1 MRIDPILLL
10 LAVSSY
16 SAILPLGLGV
26 FKWKH
31 LSFELKILSAY
42 LLLSL
47 LTDVVTLQ
55 LAINSINNLSLL
67 YVFTVLEFLLF
78 STIYYKIYRSLR
90 LKRVIIIVAIVF
102 LGVVVFNLYEQ
113 GIASYA
119 TAPRTIESIIF
130 TTYSIIYFYQ
140 IVRGSFAY
148 KVEKDSM
155 FWFNGGI
162 LVYFAGSLL
171 FFSLSSYILE
181 HASID
186 MQRNLFTTPAILNI
200 VQKLLFTIVIWI
212 SPRKK

>member
-31 LSFELKILSAY
+31 LSFKLKILSAY

-47 LTDVVTLQ
+47 LTDIVTLQ

-67 YVFTVLEFLLF
+67 YVFTVLEFSLF
-78 STIYYKIYRSLR
+78 STIYHKIYRSLR
-90 LKRVIIIVAIVF
+90 LKRIIIIIAMFF
-102 LGVVVFNLYEQ
+102 LGLVIVNLYKE
-113 GIASYA
+113 GIGSYA
-119 TAPRTIESIIF
+119 TAPRTVESIIF

-140 IVRGSFAY
+140 ILSGSFVF
-148 KVEKDSM
+148 KVEKDAM
-155 FWFNGGI
+155 FWFNGSI
-162 LVYFAGSLL
+162 LVYFAGLLL

-186 MQRNLFTTPAILNI
+186 MQRILFTTPAILNI
-200 VQKLLFTIVIWI
+200 VQKLLFTIAIWV
-212 SPRKK
+212 SQRKK